1 MPGHQCRAIHQQT
14 EPGDRHGHGG
24 GANGFRHQMLAACR
38 RTAERRQFLMLLKM
52 LQQHRRRSQD
62 QIDIF
67 GICRIK
73 QLFQRGAG
81 AVERPY
87 HHRPRLLLPAIDNP
101 HGGAGRKCRRHHQLI
116 ALRRT
121 GSQPCG
127 QQQQREHFAHY
138 PDPTKKYV
146 CDPVHKY

>member
-1 MPGHQCRAIHQQT
+1 MDSGTRCWLTAGAPLNGASFDAPEDAAAASAT
-14 EPGDRHGHGG
+14 KSGSDRH
-24 GANGFRHQMLAACR
+24 FRHLPYQA
-38 RTAERRQFLMLLKM
+38 TV
-52 LQQHRRRSQD
+52 
-62 QIDIF
+62 
-67 GICRIK
+67 
-73 QLFQRGAG
+73 QRGAG

-121 GSQPCG
+121 GSQPCA